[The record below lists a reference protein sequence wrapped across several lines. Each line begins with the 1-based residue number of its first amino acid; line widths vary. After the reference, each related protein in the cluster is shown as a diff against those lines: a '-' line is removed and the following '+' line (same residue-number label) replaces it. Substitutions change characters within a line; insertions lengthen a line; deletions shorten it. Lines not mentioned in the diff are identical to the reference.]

1 MNEMNKTHAD
11 ATIKG
16 AVIGLLAYVGVQ
28 FNLSPELVALL
39 VPVVAGALS
48 MVSTKIGDKNTAL
61 LLKLATEA
69 VKSAP
74 ELKAPAKKAPA
85 KKAPAKKAK

>member
-1 MNEMNKTHAD
+1 MDNMKKTHAD
-11 ATIKG
+11 ATLKG
-16 AVIGLLAYVGVQ
+16 AVLGLLTYLGVQ

-48 MVSTKIGDKNTAL
+48 MVSTKVGDKNTAL

-69 VKSAP
+69 VKAP
-74 ELKAPAKKAPA
+74 ELKKAPA

>member
-1 MNEMNKTHAD
+1 MDNMKKTHAD
-11 ATIKG
+11 ATLKG
-16 AVIGLLAYVGVQ
+16 AVLGLLTYVGVQ

-69 VKSAP
+69 AKSAP
-74 ELKAPAKKAPA
+74 ELKKAAPA